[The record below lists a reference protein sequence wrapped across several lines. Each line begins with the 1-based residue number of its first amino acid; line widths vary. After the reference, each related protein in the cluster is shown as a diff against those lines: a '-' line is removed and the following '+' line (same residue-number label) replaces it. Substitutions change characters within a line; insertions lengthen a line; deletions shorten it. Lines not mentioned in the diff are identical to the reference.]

1 MAETLKEEEL
11 RLKEG
16 DIQFQIKQKMI
27 DNFAKEE
34 QNKKDDDIKLNYKF
48 IPTLKATKKKDK
60 NKHYKDFKEIY
71 EIVKNKQTNEKN

>member
-34 QNKKDDDIKLNYKF
+34 QNKKGHR
-48 IPTLKATKKKDK
+48 DK
-60 NKHYKDFKEIY
+60 TCLFKM
-71 EIVKNKQTNEKN
+71 